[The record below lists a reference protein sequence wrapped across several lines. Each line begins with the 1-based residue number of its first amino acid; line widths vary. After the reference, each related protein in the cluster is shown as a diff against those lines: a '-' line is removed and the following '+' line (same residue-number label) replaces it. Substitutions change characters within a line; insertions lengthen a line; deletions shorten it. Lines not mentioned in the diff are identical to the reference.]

1 MVILVRSLIFP
12 LAGECGIFC
21 KNWQDIS
28 LYWWHKSLVETIF
41 GVLCPDHVGFLCLGR
56 PTKPRLLGHHSAVEA
71 KRHPSVTYDF
81 CLLLGIRSVGIKTT
95 TQFFEVLLP
104 CSWTSEFRF
113 AARTFLDFSDS
124 LSLSMLN
131 GYLFSLYT
139 ALKPGN
145 CCWLLLFSI
154 FLACVPK
161 KFQQKVVTLGR
172 R

>member
-1 MVILVRSLIFP
+1 MTAEF
-12 LAGECGIFC
+12 FC

-56 PTKPRLLGHHSAVEA
+56 PTKPRLLGHHSTVEA
-71 KRHPSVTYDF
+71 KRHRSVTYDF

-95 TQFFEVLLP
+95 TQFFEVPLP
-104 CSWTSEFRF
+104 CSWTSDFRF

-131 GYLFSLYT
+131 GYLFSLSIAVYCAET
-139 ALKPGN
+139 WKL
-145 CCWLLLFSI
+145 CWLLLFSI

-161 KFQQKVVTLGR
+161 KFQQKVVTLER